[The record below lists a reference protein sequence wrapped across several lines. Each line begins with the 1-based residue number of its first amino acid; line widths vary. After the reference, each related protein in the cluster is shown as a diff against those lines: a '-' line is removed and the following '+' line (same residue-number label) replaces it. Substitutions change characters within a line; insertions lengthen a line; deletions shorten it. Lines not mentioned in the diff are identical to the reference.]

1 MPLISCPDCNTEVSD
16 RAPACPKCGRPIAPP
31 IVAPPAPAQ
40 VVVMPPHPQKKK
52 TSPAAWGCLVL
63 ILIGI
68 GGAVVSEV
76 SKGPQVGSSSSPAA
90 PDPHEEALAKLKLE
104 FDWKLGGFDNVILAT
119 FTVKNGNDFAVRD
132 LQIRCEAFG
141 KSGTRIDRNTRTI
154 FDVVKAKGT
163 KRLPEANIGF
173 VNSQA
178 DKLSCQIIDFAKS
191 E

>member
-1 MPLISCPDCNTEVSD
+1 MPLIPCPDCGTEVSD

-31 IVAPPAPAQ
+31 LMPPPAPAQ
-40 VVVMPPHPQKKK
+40 VVVTQAPPPKKK

-63 ILIGI
+63 ILLGI
-68 GGAVVSEV
+68 FGAILSEGR
-76 SKGPQVGSSSSPAA
+76 KGPGASSSSSPAA
-90 PDPHEEALAKLKLE
+90 PDAREVALSKLRLS

-119 FTVKNGNDFAVRD
+119 FTVKNGNDFDVKD
-132 LQIRCEAFG
+132 LRVRCEAFG
-141 KSGTRIDRNTRTI
+141 KSGTRIDRNTRTV

-163 KRLPEANIGF
+163 KKLPEMNLGF

-178 DKLSCQIIDFAKS
+178 AKLACDIVGFERA